1 MSYAV
6 STFGLMSFDLNTFDE
21 VKKHYESI
29 VPINSKVN
37 PTSDDIRPI
46 ADRKRKHERIMKFS
60 ETCYALLD
68 GDGYADNVT
77 NNWVSAE
84 ERQKCRDNVSETLT
98 FAPVVWTRHDGYDTI
113 RIRNGSG
120 DYAHVSRYSFIA
132 RCLPRCMRMTIGQG
146 KQYVWNRNSTD
157 EKYLL
162 PKSDYYTYQ
171 NGKCEEYPEKGHRYL
186 TFEIVHGEN
195 VFSIIDGE
203 FVVNP
208 KRTAVNKEL
217 KAKYKKGID
226 SMWEYVCTVAPMF
239 NNVFGRN
246 VAYSEKWQL
255 QHAFHDDAKQEV
267 QQWELD
273 YMNGK
278 VHSNRYERHLY
289 IQDPQ
294 AVYGHGKDNN
304 HSREVYD
311 KLSEREKQMWRI
323 HTRTSLKPHHTEL
336 ILEDDEHPLK
346 LVLAKEIISD
356 IPELTDCKDKDEAKK
371 LRSRYN
377 RWFNNHLVL
386 VETVAHETITKR
398 YTSQN
403 PATSKGRK

>member
-1 MSYAV
+1 MSYEV
-6 STFGLMSFDLNTFDE
+6 STFGLMSFDLNNFDD
-21 VKKHYESI
+21 VKKRYESI
-29 VPINSKVN
+29 KPINSKVN
-37 PTSDDIRPI
+37 PVSDDIRPI
-46 ADRKRKHERIMKFS
+46 ADRKRKYERIMKFS

-68 GDGYADNVT
+68 GDGYADSVT

-84 ERQKCRDNVSETLT
+84 DRQRCRDNVSETLT

-132 RCLPRCMRMTIGQG
+132 RCLPRTMDMTIGQG
-146 KQYVWNRNSTD
+146 KQYIVNKND
-157 EKYLL
+157 KQYFL
-162 PKSDYYTYQ
+162 PKSDFYTYR
-171 NGKCEEYPEKGHRYL
+171 GGVCDEYPEKGHRYL

-267 QQWELD
+267 EQWNLS
-273 YMNGK
+273 YMEGK
-278 VHSNRYERHLY
+278 VDSNRHKRPLML
-289 IQDPQ
+289 QDPQ
-294 AVYGHGKDNN
+294 TVFGHG
-304 HSREVYD
+304 REREKVVYEN
-311 KLSEREKQMWRI
+311 LSEREKQMWRV
-323 HTRTSLKPHHTEL
+323 HTRTALKPHHTEL

-356 IPELTDCKDKDEAKK
+356 IPELTDCQDKDEAKK

-386 VETVAHETITKR
+386 VETVAHESISKV

-403 PATSKGRK
+403 PYKSKGRK

>member
-1 MSYAV
+1 MSYEV
-6 STFGLMSFDLNTFDE
+6 STFGLMTFDLNNFDD
-21 VKKHYESI
+21 VKKRYESI
-29 VPINSKVN
+29 KPINSKVN
-37 PTSDDIRPI
+37 PVSDDIRPI
-46 ADRKRKHERIMKFS
+46 ADRKRKYERIMKFS

-68 GDGYADNVT
+68 GDGYADSVT
-77 NNWVSAE
+77 NNWVNE
-84 ERQKCRDNVSETLT
+84 DERQKCRDNVSETLT

-120 DYAHVSRYSFIA
+120 DYAHVSRYSFIS
-132 RCLPRCMRMTIGQG
+132 RCLPRTMHMTVGQG
-146 KQYVWNRNSTD
+146 KQYIVNKND
-157 EKYLL
+157 KQYLL

-226 SMWEYVCTVAPMF
+226 SMWEYVCSIAPMF

-267 QQWELD
+267 EQWNLSYVE
-273 YMNGK
+273 GK
-278 VHSNRYERHLY
+278 VDSNLY
-289 IQDPQ
+289 KRPLYLQDPQ
-294 AVYGHGKDNN
+294 TVIGHYGTKKPKE
-304 HSREVYD
+304 REMYEN
-311 KLSEREKQMWRI
+311 LSEREKEMWRI
-323 HTRTSLKPHHTEL
+323 GTRTNIKPHHTEL

-346 LVLAKEIISD
+346 LVLAKEIITD

-386 VETVAHETITKR
+386 VETVAHETISKV

-403 PATSKGRK
+403 PYKSKGRK

>member
-6 STFGLMSFDLNTFDE
+6 STFGLMSFDLNSFDD
-21 VKKHYESI
+21 VKKRYEGTK
-29 VPINSKVN
+29 PIASKVN
-37 PTSDDIRPI
+37 PVSDDIRPI

-68 GDGYADNVT
+68 GDGNEDCIT
-77 NNWVSAE
+77 NNWVGE
-84 ERQKCRDNVSETLT
+84 DKRQKCRDNVSATLT

-132 RCLPRCMRMTIGQG
+132 RCLPRAMRMTIGQG
-146 KQYVWNRNSTD
+146 KQYIWNKNGSGD
-157 EKYLL
+157 KQYLL
-162 PKSDYYTYQ
+162 PKSDYYSYR
-171 NGKCEEYPEKGHRYL
+171 NGVCEEYPEKGHRYL

-226 SMWEYVCTVAPMF
+226 SMWEYVCSIAPMF
-239 NNVFGRN
+239 NNIFGRN
-246 VAYSEKWQL
+246 VSYSEKWQL
-255 QHAFHDDAKQEV
+255 QHTFHDDAKQEV
-267 QQWELD
+267 EQWDLA
-273 YMNGK
+273 YMEGR
-278 VHSNRYERHLY
+278 VDDNRFKRNKLRIHDARKIGYHG
-289 IQDPQ
+289 QD
-294 AVYGHGKDNN
+294 
-304 HSREVYD
+304 EVFD
-311 KLSEREKQMWRI
+311 KLSEREKEMWRV

-356 IPELTDCKDKDEAKK
+356 IPELTDCEGKDEAKK

-398 YTSQN
+398 FTSQN
-403 PATSKGRK
+403 PSTSKGRK

>member
-1 MSYAV
+1 MSYEV
-6 STFGLMSFDLNTFDE
+6 STFGLMSFDLNNFDD
-21 VKKHYESI
+21 VKKRYESI
-29 VPINSKVN
+29 KPINSKVN

-46 ADRKRKHERIMKFS
+46 ADRKRKYERIMKFS

-68 GDGYADNVT
+68 GDGYADSLT
-77 NNWVSAE
+77 NNWVPAKQ
-84 ERQKCRDNVSETLT
+84 RQRSRDNVSETLT

-120 DYAHVSRYSFIA
+120 DYAHTSRYSFIS
-132 RCLPRCMRMTIGQG
+132 RCLPRTMHMTIGQG
-146 KQYVWNRNSTD
+146 KQYIVNKKGSGD
-157 EKYLL
+157 KQYLL
-162 PKSDYYTYQ
+162 PKSDYYSYR
-171 NGKCEEYPEKGHRYL
+171 GGEVEEYPEKGHRYV

-208 KRTAVNKEL
+208 KRTAVDTEL

-226 SMWEYVCTVAPMF
+226 FMWEYVCSIAPMF

-255 QHAFHDDAKQEV
+255 QHNFHDDAKEEV
-267 QQWELD
+267 EQWNLS
-273 YMNGK
+273 YMEGR
-278 VHSNRYERHLY
+278 VESNKFKTPLY
-289 IQDPQ
+289 LQDPQ
-294 AVYGHGKDNN
+294 TVIGHYGTKEPKE
-304 HSREVYD
+304 REMYN

-323 HTRTSLKPHHTEL
+323 GTRTNIKPHHTEL

-356 IPELTDCKDKDEAKK
+356 IPELTDCQDKDEAKK

-386 VETVAHETITKR
+386 VKTVAEETITKR
-398 YTSQN
+398 ITPIS
-403 PATSKGRK
+403 TFKGRK

>member
-6 STFGLMSFDLNTFDE
+6 STFGLMSFDLNSFDD
-21 VKKHYESI
+21 VKKRYEGTK
-29 VPINSKVN
+29 PINSKVN
-37 PTSDDIRPI
+37 PVSDDIRPI
-46 ADRKRKHERIMKFS
+46 FDRKRKYERIMKFS

-68 GDGYADNVT
+68 GDGYADSLT
-77 NNWVSAE
+77 SNWVGE
-84 ERQKCRDNVSETLT
+84 EQRQKCRDNVSETLT

-132 RCLPRCMRMTIGQG
+132 RCLPRAMSMTIGQG
-146 KQYVWNRNSTD
+146 KQYIWNKNGSGD
-157 EKYLL
+157 KQYLL
-162 PKSDYYTYQ
+162 PKSDYYSYR
-171 NGKCEEYPEKGHRYL
+171 NGVCEEYPEKGHRYL

-267 QQWELD
+267 EQWNLS
-273 YMNGK
+273 YMEGRVK
-278 VHSNRYERHLY
+278 SNRHETHLY
-289 IQDPQ
+289 IQDP
-294 AVYGHGKDNN
+294 ATVFGHG
-304 HSREVYD
+304 REEEKAKYD

-323 HTRTSLKPHHTEL
+323 GTRTNIKPHHTEL

-356 IPELTDCKDKDEAKK
+356 IPELTDCEDKDEAKK

>member
-6 STFGLMSFDLNTFDE
+6 STFGLMSFDLNSFDD
-21 VKKHYESI
+21 VKKRYEGTK
-29 VPINSKVN
+29 PINSKVN
-37 PTSDDIRPI
+37 PVSDDIRPI
-46 ADRKRKHERIMKFS
+46 FDRKRKYERIMKFS

-68 GDGYADNVT
+68 GDGYADSLT
-77 NNWVSAE
+77 SNWVGE
-84 ERQKCRDNVSETLT
+84 EQRQKCRDNVSETLT

-132 RCLPRCMRMTIGQG
+132 RCLPRAMSMTIGQG
-146 KQYVWNRNSTD
+146 KQYIWNKNGSGD
-157 EKYLL
+157 KQYLL
-162 PKSDYYTYQ
+162 PKSDYYSYR
-171 NGKCEEYPEKGHRYL
+171 NGVCEEYPEKGHRYL

-239 NNVFGRN
+239 NNIFGRN

-255 QHAFHDDAKQEV
+255 QHAFHDDAKEEV
-267 QQWELD
+267 EQWNLS
-273 YMNGK
+273 YMEGRVK
-278 VHSNRYERHLY
+278 SNRHETHLY
-289 IQDPQ
+289 IQDP
-294 AVYGHGKDNN
+294 ATVFGHG
-304 HSREVYD
+304 REEEKAKYD

-323 HTRTSLKPHHTEL
+323 GTRTNIKPHHTEL

-356 IPELTDCKDKDEAKK
+356 IPELTDCEDKDEAKK

>member
-1 MSYAV
+1 MSYGV
-6 STFGLMSFDLNTFDE
+6 STFGLMSFDLNNFDD
-21 VKKHYESI
+21 VKKRYESI
-29 VPINSKVN
+29 KPINSKVN
-37 PTSDDIRPI
+37 PVSDDIRPI
-46 ADRKRKHERIMKFS
+46 ADRKRKYERIMKFS

-68 GDGYADNVT
+68 GDGYADSVT
-77 NNWVSAE
+77 NSWVNE
-84 ERQKCRDNVSETLT
+84 DERQKCRDNVSETLT

-120 DYAHVSRYSFIA
+120 DYAHTSRYSFIA
-132 RCLPRCMRMTIGQG
+132 RCLPRAMRMTIGQG
-146 KQYVWNRNSTD
+146 KQYIVNKND
-157 EKYLL
+157 KQYLL
-162 PKSDYYTYQ
+162 PKSDFHTY
-171 NGKCEEYPEKGHRYL
+171 KEHDEYPEKGHRYL

-226 SMWEYVCTVAPMF
+226 SMWEYVCSIAPMF

-255 QHAFHDDAKQEV
+255 QHAFHDDAKEEV
-267 QQWELD
+267 EQWDLA
-273 YMNGK
+273 YMEGK
-278 VHSNRYERHLY
+278 VDDNRFQRNKLRIHDARKIGYHG
-289 IQDPQ
+289 QD
-294 AVYGHGKDNN
+294 
-304 HSREVYD
+304 EVYD
-311 KLSEREKQMWRI
+311 NLSEREKQMWRV

-386 VETVAHETITKR
+386 VETVAHETISKV

-403 PATSKGRK
+403 PYKSKGRK

>member
-1 MSYAV
+1 MSYEV
-6 STFGLMSFDLNTFDE
+6 STFGLMSFDLNNFDD
-21 VKKHYESI
+21 VKKRYESI
-29 VPINSKVN
+29 KPINSKVN
-37 PTSDDIRPI
+37 PVSDDIRPI
-46 ADRKRKHERIMKFS
+46 ADRKRKYERIMKFS

-68 GDGYADNVT
+68 GDGYADSVT

-84 ERQKCRDNVSETLT
+84 DRQRCRDNVSETLT

-120 DYAHVSRYSFIA
+120 DYAHVSRYSFIS
-132 RCLPRCMRMTIGQG
+132 RCLPRAMHMTISQG
-146 KQYVWNRNSTD
+146 KQYIVNKND
-157 EKYLL
+157 KQYFL
-162 PKSDYYTYQ
+162 PKSDFYTYR
-171 NGKCEEYPEKGHRYL
+171 GGVCDEYPEKGHRYL

-226 SMWEYVCTVAPMF
+226 SMWEYVCSIAPMF

-255 QHAFHDDAKQEV
+255 QHAFHDDAKKEV
-267 QQWELD
+267 EQWNLSYVE
-273 YMNGK
+273 GE
-278 VHSNRYERHLY
+278 VESNKFKRPLY
-289 IQDPQ
+289 LQDPPT
-294 AVYGHGKDNN
+294 VYGHG
-304 HSREVYD
+304 RD
-311 KLSEREKQMWRI
+311 KERVMYENLSEREKQMWRV
-323 HTRTSLKPHHTEL
+323 HTRTALKPHHTEL
-336 ILEDDEHPLK
+336 ILEDDEHPLR

-356 IPELTDCKDKDEAKK
+356 IPELTDCQDKDEAKK

-386 VETVAHETITKR
+386 VETVAHESISKV

-403 PATSKGRK
+403 PYKSKGRK